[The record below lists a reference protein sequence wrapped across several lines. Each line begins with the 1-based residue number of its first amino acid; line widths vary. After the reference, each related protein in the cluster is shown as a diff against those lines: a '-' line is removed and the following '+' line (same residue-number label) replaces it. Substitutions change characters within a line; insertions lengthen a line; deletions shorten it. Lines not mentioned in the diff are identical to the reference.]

1 MHEREH
7 VWTRV
12 VLVDDHEIVRQG
24 LRNLLER
31 TGDLTVV
38 GEAHSMATALAA
50 IETIEADVLLLD
62 LRLPDGDG
70 TRVIDAGR
78 RSRPSM
84 RILILSGFADPIALE
99 HARRAGASGY
109 ILKEAEGST
118 IVNAVRRVARGETVF
133 ADVPEAQPARPGRP
147 SHITSSW
154 SAIGLA
160 PREQQV
166 LALIA
171 QGKLNKEIASELS
184 LAEKSVRNITT
195 TLFRK
200 IGVGNRTEAAIRYRD
215 EY

>member
-7 VWTRV
+7 VRTRV

-24 LRNLLER
+24 VRNLLER

-38 GEAHSMATALAA
+38 GEAHSMATA

-70 TRVIDAGR
+70 TRVIDAAR
-78 RSRPSM
+78 KSRPLM

-99 HARRAGASGY
+99 HARRAGAGGY

-118 IVNAVRRVARGETVF
+118 IVDAMRRVARGETGS
-133 ADVPEAQPARPGRP
+133 AAVPEALPARSVRR
-147 SHITSSW
+147 SHATSSW
-154 SAIGLA
+154 SALG

-195 TLFRK
+195 KLLRK
-200 IGVGNRTEAAIRYRD
+200 TGVGNRTEAAMRYRD
-215 EY
+215 EH

>member
-1 MHEREH
+1 MRERKH
-7 VWTRV
+7 VRTTV
-12 VLVDDHEIVRQG
+12 LLVDDHEIVRQG

-31 TGDLTVV
+31 TGDLRVV
-38 GEAHSMATALAA
+38 GEADSIATAIVA

-62 LRLPDGDG
+62 LRLPDGAG
-70 TRVIDAGR
+70 TRVIDAARKG
-78 RSRPSM
+78 RPSM
-84 RILILSGFADPIALE
+84 RILVLSGFADPIALE
-99 HARRAGASGY
+99 HARRAGAGGY
-109 ILKEAEGST
+109 ILKEADGST
-118 IVNAVRRVARGETVF
+118 IVDAVRRVARGETVF
-133 ADVPEAQPARPGRP
+133 AEVPEALPARPDRR
-147 SHITSSW
+147 SHATSSW
-154 SAIGLA
+154 SALG

-200 IGVGNRTEAAIRYRD
+200 IGVGNRTEAAMRYRD